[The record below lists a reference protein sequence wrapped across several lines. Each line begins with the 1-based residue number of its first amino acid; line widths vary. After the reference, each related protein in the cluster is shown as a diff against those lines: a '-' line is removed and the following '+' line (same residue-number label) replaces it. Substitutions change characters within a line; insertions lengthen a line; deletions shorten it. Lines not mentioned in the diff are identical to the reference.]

1 MTLQPSGVSTARLQV
16 CAHRHGNDLELLK
29 AAENAGVDFVE
40 VDLHLFRDELDAR
53 HEKTIGP
60 LPIVWDRR
68 QWPSWNPPRQRFGE
82 VLANAQPETM
92 FYVDLKGWDRRLSRK
107 VIAALEARPGYVVS
121 ARAWWLLHPFRA
133 LDDVRVVHSIGAAWQ
148 LRWFRLRRRH
158 SALDGVSIRSDLLT
172 AEVVAELKSR
182 AQVVFAWRVS
192 SFEHACQLERWGV
205 DGVIVDSLDLARE
218 LLARDP

>member
-1 MTLQPSGVSTARLQV
+1 MTSQPSRAAAVRLQV
-16 CAHRHGNDLELLK
+16 CAHRHGNNLELLS

-40 VDLHLFRDELDAR
+40 VDIHLFRKELDAR
-53 HEKTIGP
+53 HEKTVGP

-82 VLANAQPETM
+82 VLASAQPETT
-92 FYVDLKGWDRRLSRK
+92 FYVDLKGWDRRLSRR
-107 VIAALEARPGYVVS
+107 VIAALEPRPGYVVS

-133 LDDVRVVHSIGAAWQ
+133 LDHVRVLHSIGAAWQ
-148 LRWFRLRRRH
+148 LRWFRLWRANA
-158 SALDGVSIRSDLLT
+158 ALEGVSIRSDLLT

-182 AQVVFAWRVS
+182 AEVVFAWRVS
-192 SFEHACQLERWGV
+192 SFEHACQLEQWGV

-218 LLARDP
+218 LLARDD